1 MLLHWGGRRAAK
13 IPQEKISAP
22 SSLAWHC
29 YIQEQ
34 SCLWE
39 SQLRVL
45 SDWLGP
51 IGACSQ
57 WQQLSGER
65 WWYFLIM
72 APFGNLYRR
81 WQQLLLIISHLFH
94 YCFGVLAGSS
104 HSSAPLVQ
112 DSSQHLQYLSEF
124 FRGGSGK
131 EDGFTMEVSLG
142 YRSTARFPYSSSELL
157 RQGIGLQN
165 SLVQSALICFLWLL
179 WSNYNFLQAIS
190 ELKFLLMCLLSRSQK
205 LGVAIGNL
213 IFLQTGCLEL
223 NFRRFSGL
231 HRWKWSPFNSW
242 CMISEV
248 SALIDLEN

>member
-1 MLLHWGGRRAAK
+1 
-13 IPQEKISAP
+13 
-22 SSLAWHC
+22 
-29 YIQEQ
+29 
-34 SCLWE
+34 
-39 SQLRVL
+39 
-45 SDWLGP
+45 
-51 IGACSQ
+51 
-57 WQQLSGER
+57 
-65 WWYFLIM
+65 M